1 MEWWIW
7 LSAGLLLMLAELLTP
22 GGFYFLFFG
31 IGACAAAIAALLTDN
46 AIVQA
51 IVFASVSIVAVAVFR
66 KPLLE
71 KLQKSKASAVD
82 QIAGEVAIASS
93 DIAPGEIGSAELR
106 GTTWK
111 ARNAGGVTLKSG
123 ARCAVEKVDGLMLI
137 VRSE

>member
-1 MEWWIW
+1 MEGWLW
-7 LSAGLLLMLAELLTP
+7 LSAGLRVMLAELLTP

-31 IGACAAAIAALLTDN
+31 IGACAAAASALVTDS

-51 IVFASVSIVAVAVFR
+51 LVFTAVSIVSLAIFR

-71 KLQKSKASAVD
+71 KLQKSKGAPVD
-82 QIAGEVAIASS
+82 QIAGEFAIATT

-106 GTTWK
+106 GSTWK
-111 ARNAGGVTLKSG
+111 ARNTGGVTLKSG

>member
-31 IGACAAAIAALLTDN
+31 FGALAAAVAALFTDS
-46 AIVQA
+46 AIAQA
-51 IVFASVSIVAVAVFR
+51 LVFTAISIVSVALFR

-71 KLQKSKASAVD
+71 RLQRSKGAAVD
-82 QIAGEVAIASS
+82 QIAGEFAIASS

-111 ARNAGGVTLKSG
+111 ARNVSGVTLRSG

>member
-31 IGACAAAIAALLTDN
+31 VGACAAAAAALVTVS
-46 AIVQA
+46 AIAQA
-51 IVFASVSIVAVAVFR
+51 LVFTAVSIVSLALFR

-71 KLQKSKASAVD
+71 KLQKSKGTAVD
-82 QIAGEVAIASS
+82 QIAGEFAIASA

-106 GTTWK
+106 GSTWK

-123 ARCAVEKVDGLMLI
+123 SRCAVEKVDGLMLI
-137 VRSE
+137 LRSE

>member
-31 IGACAAAIAALLTDN
+31 VGACAAAAVALVTDSAIAQAL
-46 AIVQA
+46 
-51 IVFASVSIVAVAVFR
+51 VFTAVSIISLALFR

-71 KLQKSKASAVD
+71 KLQKSRGAAVD
-82 QIAGEVAIASS
+82 QIAGEFAIASS

-106 GTTWK
+106 GTTWR

-123 ARCAVEKVDGLMLI
+123 SRCAVEKVDGLMLI
-137 VRSE
+137 LRSE

>member
-31 IGACAAAIAALLTDN
+31 IGACAAAVAALMTDN

-51 IVFASVSIVAVAVFR
+51 VVFAAVSIVSLAAFR

-71 KLQKSKASAVD
+71 KLQKSKGAAVD
-82 QIAGEVAIASS
+82 QIAGEFAIASA

-106 GTTWK
+106 GSTWK

>member
-31 IGACAAAIAALLTDN
+31 FGACAAAVAALFTDN
-46 AIVQA
+46 AIAQA
-51 IVFASVSIVAVAVFR
+51 LVFTVISIISVALFR

-71 KLQKSKASAVD
+71 KLQRSKGAAVD
-82 QIAGEVAIASS
+82 QITGEFAIAST

-111 ARNAGGVTLKSG
+111 ARNTGGVTLKSG

>member
-7 LSAGLLLMLAELLTP
+7 LCAGLLLMLAELLTP

-31 IGACAAAIAALLTDN
+31 IGACAAAVAALVTDN
-46 AIVQA
+46 AVAQA
-51 IVFASVSIVAVAVFR
+51 LVFAAVSIVSLAFFR
-66 KPLLE
+66 RPLLE
-71 KLQKSKASAVD
+71 KLQKARGGAVD
-82 QIAGEVAIASS
+82 QIAGEFAIASA

-106 GTTWK
+106 GSTWK

-123 ARCAVEKVDGLMLI
+123 ARCAVERVDGLMLI

>member
-31 IGACAAAIAALLTDN
+31 VGACAAAVAALVTDS

-51 IVFASVSIVAVAVFR
+51 IVFAAVSIVSLVVFR

-71 KLQKSKASAVD
+71 RLQKSKGAAVD
-82 QIAGEVAIASS
+82 QIAGEVAIASA

-111 ARNAGGVTLKSG
+111 ARNVSGVTLKSG
-123 ARCAVEKVDGLMLI
+123 TRCAVEKVDGLMLI